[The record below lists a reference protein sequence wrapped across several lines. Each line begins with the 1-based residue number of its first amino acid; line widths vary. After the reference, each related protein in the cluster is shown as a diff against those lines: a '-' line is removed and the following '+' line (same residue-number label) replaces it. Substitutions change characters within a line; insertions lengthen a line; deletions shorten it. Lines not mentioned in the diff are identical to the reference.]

1 MMKKIIAVFLMA
13 VVICTA
19 AGCSQNGSGD
29 NESKTEAS
37 NASEQSTKSNTKAKT
52 GSDKVDAVLSKLKA
66 VDFGGIV
73 YAEKG
78 GREVFSYS
86 SGKLYND
93 VPIKMDTP
101 MPIGSVSKQFCAAA
115 VMILQEKGKLSVN
128 DKLDKYYPEYK
139 EASKITL
146 HQMLCH
152 RSGIPNFDENTF
164 FEDITYD
171 HTDEENTKIMLKWV
185 FEQPLL
191 FEPDTD
197 FTYSN
202 LNFTLLSNIVEK
214 VSGESYI
221 AFLRENIF
229 KPLGMEH
236 TGSVDELD
244 SSPEWAKGFSYV
256 NDDFVPV
263 GRQPGL
269 CKGGGDIVSTASD
282 MTLWMKGLSSGKVV
296 SEESYKAMTSDYT
309 NTSDN
314 YGYGLY
320 VNFAGGVGH
329 LGSTGH
335 FTACDC
341 IVEKDGLTIF
351 MASNSGSGK
360 NIITN
365 QLFIL
370 SSALR
375 ES

>member
-1 MMKKIIAVFLMA
+1 MKKVFALILSAVII
-13 VVICTA
+13 ISA
-19 AGCSQNGSGD
+19 AGCGSKAEEGSNEQETTAQASKAETLGEEVKKQLDQALDDVEYSGVVQITKNGDVIYTYVNGD
-29 NESKTEAS
+29 DSNGKPLTAGAS
-37 NASEQSTKSNTKAKT
+37 LP
-52 GSDKVDAVLSKLKA
+52 V
-66 VDFGGIV
+66 
-73 YAEKG
+73 
-78 GREVFSYS
+78 
-86 SGKLYND
+86 
-93 VPIKMDTP
+93 
-101 MPIGSVSKQFCAAA
+101 GSVSKQFCAAA

-269 CKGGGDIVSTASD
+269 CKGGGDIVSTAAD
-282 MTLWMKGLSSGKVV
+282 MTLWIRPRLRPRRKSS
-296 SEESYKAMTSDYT
+296 D
-309 NTSDN
+309 
-314 YGYGLY
+314 
-320 VNFAGGVGH
+320 
-329 LGSTGH
+329 
-335 FTACDC
+335 
-341 IVEKDGLTIF
+341 
-351 MASNSGSGK
+351 
-360 NIITN
+360 
-365 QLFIL
+365 
-370 SSALR
+370 
-375 ES
+375 